1 MTVNRFWQQF
11 FGIGL
16 VKTTEDFGV
25 QGEIP
30 LQHNLLDWLAAD
42 FRQHGWDVKRLVKQM
57 VMSHT
62 YRQSSKVTA
71 AWWNSIPRIACS
83 PAGRDFDCRRP

>member
-1 MTVNRFWQQF
+1 MF

-30 LQHNLLDWLAAD
+30 LQQDLLDLLAAD
-42 FRQHGWDVKRLVKQM
+42 FREHGWDVKRLVRQIAT
-57 VMSHT
+57 SQT
-62 YRQSSKVTA
+62 YRQASGQLA
-71 AWWNSIPRIACS
+71 
-83 PAGRDFDCRRP
+83 